1 MSAMYGN
8 FQLAI
13 DRASTALQDYGRPIH
28 TERWQG
34 IDISKKPE
42 AEMREVVGWDFQVPM
57 TRITLDQLREQCAPS
72 LPFADVHFEERVCGK
87 PINPGEAWKIWPFGH
102 SAKTFL
108 DEKGRFTVNYM
119 ERFWAGDYFGDTPI
133 EGETS
138 LLTGIRGKHYGDLGS
153 IVKLMAEQPL
163 TRQAWLPIYF
173 PEDTGAGGRVPCSL
187 GYHWMMRNGF
197 LHCHYP
203 IRSCDFY
210 RHFRD
215 DIYLAVRLTMWL
227 HEQLIAL
234 DPMTWK
240 KVELGRYSMWIGS
253 LHVFVNDYQKLFGSA
268 PSTKKVHLD
277 APPSQR

>member
-1 MSAMYGN
+1 MSTMYGN
-8 FQLAI
+8 FKLAI
-13 DRASTALQDYGRPIH
+13 DRAATALQDYGRSIH

-34 IDISKKPE
+34 IDISKRPE

-57 TRITLDQLREQCAPS
+57 TDVTLDQLREQIEPS
-72 LPFADVHFEERVCGK
+72 LPFADVHFDERVCGS

-108 DEKGRFTVNYM
+108 DENGRFEVNYM
-119 ERFWAGDYFGDTPI
+119 ERFWAASGTFHDTP
-133 EGETS
+133 EPGQRTFNM
-138 LLTGIRGKHYGDLGS
+138 TGIRGRQYGDLGS
-153 IVKLMAEQPL
+153 IVKLLADQPL

-187 GYHWMMRNGF
+187 GYHWMMRNGY
-197 LHCHYP
+197 LHCYYP

-234 DPMTWK
+234 DRKTWE
-240 KVELGRYSMWIGS
+240 KVRLGRYSMWIGS
-253 LHVFVNDYQKLFGSA
+253 LHVFVNDYQLLFGSL
-268 PSTKKVHLD
+268 PKKVHLD
-277 APPSQR
+277 APPSSR